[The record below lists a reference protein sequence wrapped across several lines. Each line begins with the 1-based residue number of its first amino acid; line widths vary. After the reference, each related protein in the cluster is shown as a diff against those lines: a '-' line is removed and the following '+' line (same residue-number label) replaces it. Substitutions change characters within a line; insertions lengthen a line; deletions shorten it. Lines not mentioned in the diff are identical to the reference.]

1 MIILKLMY
9 SLLFP
14 YCLGYAALRLLLG
27 GRYKLNTLLV
37 PPLAFGLGLGL
48 LSNGMLILNMTGIK
62 FTLLNISLLQGV
74 MLAVLVCFIG
84 VRSGKKSEVTPLIRF
99 APEKNL
105 FEENLF
111 IKSLHVACWAVAAYY
126 LKYIFW
132 RALNIP
138 IHEWDSLASSIY
150 NAKVF
155 YFDGNL
161 AKLKWLPYSIYP
173 LHLPLLC
180 VWTSLCIGGWDE
192 QYVKIL
198 FPLIFIAFTV
208 IYYGFLRYWS
218 GRTWAV
224 VGTLFLFSSNLFVFH
239 ATLSYRDLFLSY
251 YTCAAIMFLV
261 LWVEKRQWVFL
272 ILAALLAGFGTF
284 VKLEGVLYMVILSGL
299 VFYLILRD
307 QRDDLPA
314 KVKTMLCFAIPCWSI
329 FFLYYC
335 FKTFN
340 GISTVNYI
348 NPGLSGVFSRF
359 NHSFFSF
366 ADALFFT
373 ANWNIF
379 WGWLL
384 FSIAFN
390 LKVIQSNKNILIFL
404 SVLVLFLSAHLA
416 LSVLLGISSNILSP
430 FTKSRLILHFF
441 PLLLLLIILIN
452 SEVYKKRQ

>member
-1 MIILKLMY
+1 MIILKLFY
-9 SLLFP
+9 SLVLP
-14 YCLGYAALRLLLG
+14 LCMGYAALRALLG
-27 GRYKLNTLLV
+27 QHYKLNSLFIV
-37 PPLAFGLGLGL
+37 PLSFGLGLGL
-48 LSNGMLILNMTGIK
+48 LSNGMLILNMLGIQY
-62 FTLLNISLLQGV
+62 TLLNISMMQV
-74 MLAVLVCFIG
+74 VILAVLFLILTL
-84 VRSGKKSEVTPLIRF
+84 RLKKKTTATDLIKF
-99 APEKNL
+99 PPEKKIL
-105 FEENLF
+105 DEGLF
-111 IKSLHVACWAVAAYY
+111 IKFLHVAFWAVAGYY
-126 LKYIFW
+126 LNHIFW

-138 IHEWDSLASSIY
+138 VHEWDSLASSIY

-180 VWTSLCIGGWDE
+180 VWTSLCLGSWDE

-198 FPLIFIAFTV
+198 IPLIFIALTV
-208 IYYGFLRYWS
+208 IYYGFLRYWT
-218 GRTWAV
+218 GRTWAT
-224 VGTLFLFSSNLFVFH
+224 VGTLFLFSSNLIVFH

-251 YTCAAIMFLV
+251 YTCGAILFLV
-261 LWVEKRQWVFL
+261 LWVEQRQWFFL

-299 VFYLILRD
+299 VSYFILSD
-307 QRDDLPA
+307 QRETFPA
-314 KVKTMLCFAIPCWSI
+314 KVKNMLYFGIPCWGI

-335 FKTFN
+335 FKTYN

-348 NPGLSGVFSRF
+348 NPGLSGVLSRL

-390 LKVIQSNKNILIFL
+390 LKLVKSNRNILVFL
-404 SVLVLFLSAHLA
+404 LVLVLFLSAHLA

-441 PLLLLLIILIN
+441 PLVPLLIVLIN
-452 SEVYKKRQ
+452 AGVYKQK

>member
-1 MIILKLMY
+1 MIVLKLLY
-9 SLLFP
+9 SLIFP
-14 YCLGYAALRLLLG
+14 YCMGYAALRALLG
-27 GRYKLNTLLV
+27 QPYKLNSLFV
-37 PPLAFGLGLGL
+37 APLSFGLGLGL
-48 LSNGMLILNMTGIK
+48 LSNGMLALNMLGIQY
-62 FTLLNISLLQGV
+62 TLVNISLMQGV
-74 MLAVLVCFIG
+74 ILALLLLIIF
-84 VRSGKKSEVTPLIRF
+84 VRNKEKETVTDLLKF
-99 APEKNL
+99 SPEKKML
-105 FEENLF
+105 DEGLF
-111 IKSLHVACWAVAAYY
+111 IKFLHIAFWAIAFYY
-126 LKYIFW
+126 LNFIFW
-132 RALNIP
+132 RAMNIP
-138 IHEWDSLASSIY
+138 VHEWDSLASSIY

-161 AKLKWLPYSIYP
+161 AKLKWLPYSVYP
-173 LHLPLLC
+173 LQLPLLC
-180 VWTSLCIGGWDE
+180 VWTSLCLGHWDE

-208 IYYGFLRYWS
+208 IYYGFLRYWT
-218 GRTWAV
+218 GRAWAV
-224 VGTLFLFSSNLFVFH
+224 LGTLFLFSSNLFVFH

-272 ILAALLAGFGTF
+272 ILVALLAGFGTF

-307 QRDDLPA
+307 QNEDLPA

-335 FKTFN
+335 FKDFN

-390 LKVIQSNKNILIFL
+390 LQTVRANRNIQLWLVI
-404 SVLVLFLSAHLA
+404 LFLYVGFHFG
-416 LSVLLGISSNILSP
+416 LSFLLGISGHMLSP
-430 FTKSRLILHFF
+430 FTISRLFLHFF
-441 PLLLLLIILIN
+441 PLVPLLVVLIN
-452 SEVYKKRQ
+452 AKVFKPE